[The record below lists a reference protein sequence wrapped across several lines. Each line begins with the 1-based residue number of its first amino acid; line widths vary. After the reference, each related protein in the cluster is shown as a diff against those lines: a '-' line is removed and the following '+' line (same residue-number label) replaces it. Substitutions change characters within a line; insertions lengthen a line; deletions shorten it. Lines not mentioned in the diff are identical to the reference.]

1 MIPDPAAMQDFRDQQ
16 RYDAHQ
22 EALRNARRAKQRSNA
37 RRHLRRRR
45 LIALGV
51 LLVPIAVAVFAF
63 TWGST
68 ETAAPDATTSTPE
81 GTAPTAADVSAAER
95 ATGGRVAPPDLMRG
109 VHLTSYA
116 IAEPSL
122 FDPVLAIAEPKLGLN
137 TLQIDIKDERGEVA
151 FETPIP
157 LAQRS
162 GAARPIY
169 DPVEVIREA
178 HMKGLYVVGRIVTF
192 QDGYAPRANP
202 KLGLKTPDGELW
214 QNDIGITWLDP
225 SNRAAWD
232 YPIQLAL
239 YAAELGFD
247 EIMFDYVRY
256 PTDGDTDALVF
267 DDPGA
272 PRDKTITD
280 FLKRAKRELGPRNVQ
295 VSAAFFGL
303 AASENLGIGQNPARV
318 RNVLDAVYPMVYP
331 SHFYSGQFNI
341 SDPNANPGDTIAAAL
356 ADWRR
361 RMNGGSAVIRPWLQD
376 FSYGNTTYDYGEVR
390 AQIDAADATGA
401 AGWLLWNADCV
412 YTLEVFRSSPAR

>member
-1 MIPDPAAMQDFRDQQ
+1 MIPDSPAMQDFHDQQ

-22 EALRNARRAKQRSNA
+22 EALRNARRAKQRSQA

-45 LIALGV
+45 LVALSV
-51 LLVPIAVAVFAF
+51 LLIPIAVAVFAF
-63 TWGST
+63 TWGSPQT
-68 ETAAPDATTSTPE
+68 TTPASTTVAASEASTTV
-81 GTAPTAADVSAAER
+81 DVSAAER
-95 ATGGRVAPPDLMRG
+95 AIGGRVDPPEQMRG

-122 FDPVLAIAEPKLGLN
+122 YDPIMAIAEPKLGLN
-137 TLQIDIKDERGEVA
+137 TVQLDIKDERGEVA

-162 GAARPIY
+162 GAARQIY

-214 QNDIGITWLDP
+214 ENDIGITWLDP
-225 SNRAAWD
+225 SNRASWD
-232 YPIQLAL
+232 YPIQLAV

-256 PTDGDTDALVF
+256 PTDGDTSAIVF

-341 SDPNANPGDTIAAAL
+341 ADPNAAPGETVAAAM

-361 RMNGGSAVIRPWLQD
+361 RLNGGDAVIRPWLQD
-376 FSYGNTTYDYGEVR
+376 FPYGSTDYDYSEVR
-390 AQIDAADATGA
+390 AQIDAADVTGA
-401 AGWLLWNADCV
+401 AGWLLWNANCV
-412 YTLEVFRSSPAR
+412 YTLEVFRGNAQP